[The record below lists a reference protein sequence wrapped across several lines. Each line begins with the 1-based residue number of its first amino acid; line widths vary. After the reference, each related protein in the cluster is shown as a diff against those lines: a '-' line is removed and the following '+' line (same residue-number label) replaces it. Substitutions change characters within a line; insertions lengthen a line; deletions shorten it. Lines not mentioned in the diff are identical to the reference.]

1 MSEWSARVQEL
12 IANPPTSLQHVMQ
25 ETKREFSRIIEQQVS
40 SAALVSD
47 ASADARF
54 QQRALKAMQDVGRKE
69 GEAKTRLVK
78 AISEVDE
85 GKHGALAG
93 LVASELWQQ
102 SLKEAFVRGEV
113 DVNPPQR

>member
-1 MSEWSARVQEL
+1 MSEWKAQVQEL
-12 IANPPTSLQHVMQ
+12 IANPPASLHHVMQ

-47 ASADARF
+47 PSADVRF

-69 GEAKTRLVK
+69 GEAKSKLVK
-78 AISEVDE
+78 VISEVDE
-85 GKHGALAG
+85 GKHSALAG

-102 SLKEAFVRGEV
+102 SLKDAFTRGEV
-113 DVNPPQR
+113 DVDSPQR